1 MITKSDAKKTI
12 VQLFKYGVI
21 GVMNT
26 LITAI
31 SFYLLNTWLKVPYG
45 PANIIGYVLGVIN
58 SFVWNRNWVF
68 KTKKNFKREALL
80 FGVGFVVCWILQG
93 GVSLLLLEGFGWKNL
108 PVDTIPFLPMEKAG
122 QNIVM
127 VISMVVYTIAN
138 YIYNRTVTFK
148 VKEEALETTETPQS

>member
-1 MITKSDAKKTI
+1 MITKSEAKKTI

-58 SFVWNRNWVF
+58 SFIWNRNWVF

-80 FGVGFVVCWILQG
+80 FGCGFIVCWILQG

-138 YIYNRTVTFK
+138 YVYNRTVTFK
-148 VKEEALETTETPQS
+148 QKEEVAQDTEAVQ